1 MEIVWTK
8 KSNFFRRRAFTDSAE
23 YGEFELGGK
32 KLALYF
38 IEERGII
45 EVTHQDDATE
55 VFELDEEERIIVI
68 EGILKEYTT
77 FTKSI
82 IHGSVRHYFETYT
95 LVDTSNIK
103 ERVPVRDLKKGDKTL
118 LDEYLDSEKAKMSE
132 NNLFVTLYEIDKY
145 LANTKFLK
153 DRPQYYEIK
162 RKLNSEQWMDLKY
175 FIGYILYTRLK
186 NDSLKFE
193 ISKKISTIKFT
204 FED

>member
-1 MEIVWTK
+1 MELKWTRK
-8 KSNFFRRRAFTDSAE
+8 GNFFKRRAFTETAE
-23 YGEFELGGK
+23 YGEFELEGK
-32 KLALYF
+32 KLMLYF

-45 EVTHQDDATE
+45 EFTNQEDATE
-55 VFELDEEERIIVI
+55 VFELNEEERIAVI

-77 FTKSI
+77 FTKSV
-82 IHGSVRHYFETYT
+82 IHGSVRHYFETYV
-95 LVDTSNIK
+95 LVDTSHIK
-103 ERVPVRDLKKGDKTL
+103 ERVPVRELKKGNRAI
-118 LDEYLDSEKAKMSE
+118 LDEYLDSAQAKMSE

-153 DRPQYYEIK
+153 NRPQYYEIK
-162 RKLNSEQWMDLKY
+162 RKLNPEQWMDLKY